1 MSINISTDKQKII
14 QYLDFKDISKNKFYK
29 ETSFSNGFLDSGS
42 SFSVENLRII
52 LDKYRDLNPEWL
64 LTGVGEMIKK
74 PLDKLP
80 IESNNENVRN
90 LIPAVEIETIGGF
103 GSGNFS
109 IDKTDI
115 VGYYDIPL
123 FKNKKVDFICPVRGN
138 SMLPRY
144 QPGDQVACKIIT
156 ENSFIQWNEI
166 HVVATREQGILLK
179 RIRKSIRE
187 GYLTMVSEDKEYEA
201 FDVPKNEITGIALV
215 VGSIRLE

>member
-1 MSINISTDKQKII
+1 MSIKISTDKQKII

-64 LTGVGEMIKK
+64 LTGKGEMIKK
-74 PLDKLP
+74 PTEKFP
-80 IESNNENVRN
+80 IETNTANVRN
-90 LIPAVEIETIGGF
+90 LIPAVDIEAIGGF
-103 GSGNFS
+103 GSGDFA
-109 IDKTDI
+109 IDQSNITN
-115 VGYYDIPL
+115 YYDIPL

-144 QPGDQVACKIIT
+144 QPGDMVACTIVR

-179 RIRKSIRE
+179 RVKKSKIE
-187 GYLTMVSEDKEYEA
+187 GHLTMISEDKEFEP